1 MKEIRFAENLR
12 QLRESK
18 GLTQKQLGLLVGVDQ
33 RTVSAWEHK
42 VSEPSFLLLSMLCE
56 IFEDTYDDILT

>member
-1 MKEIRFAENLR
+1 MREIHFAENLR
-12 QLRESK
+12 LLRKSK

-42 VSEPSFLLLSMLCE
+42 IAEPSFQLLSMLCE
-56 IFEDTYDDILT
+56 IFEDTFDDILT